1 MNPSTPEQWLAVAK
15 ERGAEAKIINENLPH
30 SIGAVYL
37 AGYAIECSLKAF
49 LQKQNRGFPKYG
61 NEGHNLKGLWRA
73 SNFRL
78 SDLND
83 YNGSKTFFIEN
94 WETDLRYQTE
104 LELNSGLTEE
114 ELIKG
119 AKELAGWIQQQI
131 RRYQRRK

>member
-1 MNPSTPEQWLAVAK
+1 M
-15 ERGAEAKIINENLPH
+15 
-30 SIGAVYL
+30 

-94 WETDLRYQTE
+94 WETDLRYQTK